1 MIDRCGTDSGI
12 PVVMANDAMFAGIDT
27 TGNTASILLYHL
39 ATNLEKQET
48 LYQEI
53 VKVIDDVFNSYMI
66 NFTWLSCY

>member
-1 MIDRCGTDSGI
+1 MIDRCGADSGI

-39 ATNLEKQET
+39 ATNPEKQEN

-53 VKVIDDVFNSYMI
+53 VKVIYLPYYQFYGNFYMY
-66 NFTWLSCY
+66 C